1 MLAEPTALTSG
12 ALAFAVGCGLPPRIP
27 VAAMDRWL
35 ES

>member
-1 MLAEPTALTSG
+1 MLPEPTAMTSG
-12 ALAFAVGCGLPPRIP
+12 ALAFAVGCIP